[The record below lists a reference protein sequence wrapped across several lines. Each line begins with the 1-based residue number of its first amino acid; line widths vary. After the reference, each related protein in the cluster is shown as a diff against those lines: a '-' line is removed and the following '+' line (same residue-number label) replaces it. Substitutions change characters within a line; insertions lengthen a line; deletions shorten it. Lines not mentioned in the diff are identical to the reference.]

1 MGRRGAHS
9 LPLPLDQPKSL
20 DNFGKLF
27 RVSLHKWHI
36 QLVLGEKDIGDL
48 STSNIYKEQMASE
61 CLGLVA
67 SDV

>member
-48 STSNIYKEQMASE
+48 STSFYNSQSITRR
-61 CLGLVA
+61 
-67 SDV
+67 